1 MNRILSN
8 IERELEIFD
17 KRIDQHMGWCQR
29 CRQGRDCRTVQA
41 MARMLDELEAE
52 QENMATYQ
60 EI

>member
-29 CRQGRDCRTVQA
+29 CRQGRECRTVEA
-41 MARMLDELEAE
+41 MTRMLNELEDEL
-52 QENMATYQ
+52 ENMATCQ
-60 EI
+60 EV